1 MPIAIAFLLAACS
14 TDLVVIERQG
24 SSRPF
29 APGATWQ
36 IQLSSALDV
45 SSDADVYMIDV
56 DEHAGD
62 VGALHADGRS
72 VVCYFSAGSLEDF
85 RDDATAVAPSAIGNV
100 VLDYPEEQWLD
111 VRDATVR
118 ALAVERLDR
127 AAENGCDAVVPS
139 LLDAYESDT
148 GFDFTAADQSAFNTF
163 VAASAHDRGL
173 AIGLTNT
180 MDLVG
185 ELAGSFDFGML
196 FHCYE
201 PGRVPQRCDSM
212 SAFVESGRAVF
223 EAEPFELPQGEVCSY
238 GSARNFSVIFKHEEA
253 DAARGTC
260 P

>member
-1 MPIAIAFLLAACS
+1 MPIAIALLLAACS
-14 TDLVVIERQG
+14 TDLVVIERQD
-24 SSRPF
+24 SSQPF

-36 IQLSSALDV
+36 IQLSSALDA

-56 DEHAGD
+56 DEHAGEID
-62 VGALHADGRS
+62 SLHADGRS
-72 VVCYFSAGSLEDF
+72 VVCYFSAGSLEGF
-85 RDDATAVAPSAIGNV
+85 RDDVTVVAPSAIGGMV
-100 VLDYPEEQWLD
+100 PDYPEQWLD
-111 VRDATVR
+111 VRDESVR

-148 GFDFTAADQSAFNTF
+148 GFDLTAADQSAFNAF

-173 AIGLTNT
+173 SIGLTNT

-238 GSARNFSVIFKHEEA
+238 GTARNFSVIFKNEEA